1 MSKDKAN
8 RADLAGQAIEYLTGH
23 DFVLTWDFYATEP
36 PPEEIRQLLAP
47 YFADGEI
54 ELTTS
59 GLLREYL
66 ASRLCEDHRLSM
78 DKQSRSVRDRTP
90 LSRPACRVVCG
101 DDG

>member
-54 ELTTS
+54 EADHVGFAARIS
-59 GLLREYL
+59 REQ
-66 ASRLCEDHRLSM
+66 A
-78 DKQSRSVRDRTP
+78 V
-90 LSRPACRVVCG
+90 
-101 DDG
+101 